1 MNRTILRTGAVLVA
15 AVLAAAG
22 CGGDRGGGGES
33 GEGGRLSIATGN
45 TTGVY
50 YQLGGGLAKVI
61 SDNVEGYTATAEATG
76 ASVEN
81 IRRVVAGDSD
91 IAFTLADS
99 AADAVKGEGEFDGP
113 QPIRA
118 LARIYTNYTQ
128 VAVRSDSGITD
139 IASMR
144 GKTISTGSPG
154 SGTEVIAIRLL
165 TAAGLDPET
174 DVRRQKLSLPET
186 VQAMKDGT
194 VQGMVW
200 SGGLPTAGMTDL
212 TTSLK
217 TGVRFLD
224 LTPELSKLQAQYGP
238 VYQPAT
244 IAPGVYQQPA
254 PVQTIG
260 VPNLLVVKDSMDAGL
275 AGQLS
280 AVLFDHQEE
289 LIAVHPEAGNIS
301 KDTATQTDPVELHP
315 GSQEYYDKG

>member
-1 MNRTILRTGAVLVA
+1 MNRMLRTGAVLLA
-15 AVLAAAG
+15 AALAAAG
-22 CGGDRGGGGES
+22 CGGDRGGTAES

-50 YQLGGGLAKVI
+50 YQLGGGLAKLI
-61 SDNVEGYTATAEATG
+61 SDNIDGYTATAEATG

-81 IRRVVAGDSD
+81 IKRVVAGDSD

-99 AADAVKGEGEFDGP
+99 AADAVKGEGAFEGP

-128 VAVRSDSGITD
+128 VVVRSDAGITD

-154 SGTEVIAIRLL
+154 SGTEVIAVRLL
-165 TAAGLDPET
+165 TAAGLDPDR
-174 DVRRQKLSLPET
+174 DVKRQKLSLPET

-200 SGGLPTAGMTDL
+200 SGGLPTSGVTDL

-217 TGVRFLD
+217 AGVRFLD
-224 LTPELSKLQAQYGP
+224 LTPELGKLQAQYGP

-244 IAPGVYQQPA
+244 IAPAVYAQPA
-254 PVQTIG
+254 AVPTIG
-260 VPNLLVVKDSMDAGL
+260 VPNLLVVKDTMDAGL
-275 AGQLS
+275 AGKLT
-280 AVLFDHQEE
+280 ALLFDHQAE
-289 LIAVHPEAGNIS
+289 LVAVHPEAKNIS
-301 KDTATQTDPVELHP
+301 KETATQTDPVQLHP
-315 GSQEYYDKG
+315 GSRAYFDQG